1 MTAGSAIPD
10 RLLFL
15 KVLVGILPAM
25 VVRELQMPHKRLLF
39 SLSLVLGALTQ
50 ALVPPRKKGLL
61 RALVGASII
70 GLAYYV
76 WTRG

>member
-15 KVLVGILPAM
+15 KVLVAILPAI

-39 SLSLVLGALTQ
+39 SLSLILGVLMQ
-50 ALVPPRKKGLL
+50 ALIPPRKKGLL
-61 RALVGASII
+61 LSLVGASII

-76 WTRG
+76 WRRG